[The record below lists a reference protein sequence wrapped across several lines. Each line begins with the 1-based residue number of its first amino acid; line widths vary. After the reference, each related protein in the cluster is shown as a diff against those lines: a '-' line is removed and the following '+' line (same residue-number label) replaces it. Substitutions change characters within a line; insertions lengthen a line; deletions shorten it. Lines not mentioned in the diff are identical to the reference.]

1 MLAYARKQ
9 NRSTIFEWVEE
20 DRGWFW
26 HVDDYPA
33 GWEKKVKE
41 TNILML
47 SKKGSTKP
55 KSAKKGDDSS
65 EACSDIV
72 PFKSGLPPIGNIVF
86 EGSPHP
92 SACTRSSMRPT
103 TSKSKF
109 IALRLSTDAPLSN
122 RTRGSKRKTS
132 PPPTAT
138 TAEWRVCYL

>member
-72 PFKSGLPPIGNIVF
+72 PFKSGLPPIGNIVL
-86 EGSPHP
+86 ESSPPP
-92 SACTRSSMRPT
+92 SKRM
-103 TSKSKF
+103 
-109 IALRLSTDAPLSN
+109 
-122 RTRGSKRKTS
+122 RGSKRKTS
-132 PPPTAT
+132 PPAPTT
-138 TAEWRVCYL
+138 TERRVCYL